1 MECKRLIK
9 EVADDLDS
17 ELFGLHIKGVPA
29 GESLTISRN
38 WLTLGETVHPV
49 SARPQSKAS
58 EIQRIKDTLRAGG
71 KRRDLVFPFV
81 APH

>member
-1 MECKRLIK
+1 MECERPIK
-9 EVADDLDS
+9 EVAEGLDS
-17 ELFGLHIKGVPA
+17 GLVGLHIKGVSA

-38 WLTLGETVHPV
+38 WLTLGGTVRPV

-58 EIQRIKDTLRAGG
+58 KIQRIKDTLSTEG